1 MGRCPTERPVQ
12 IPAVEGADPGEPGY
26 GVAMEG
32 TVTEVRKDHVLPGDD
47 KARIGKIQTLN
58 PDAVYL
64 GRATLKIKAPKSI
77 VSKPRRRAAPK
88 TFDPRKYKN
97 PQGQLTRQL
106 RGMKEGDVL
115 LLPSGHSITRDPLTF
130 HLRDPSGKELDS
142 AGMNEP
148 SHLPTEIFHGPYRA
162 ALGAP

>member
-1 MGRCPTERPVQ
+1 
-12 IPAVEGADPGEPGY
+12 VEGADPGEPGY

-77 VSKPRRRAAPK
+77 VSNRSDR
-88 TFDPRKYKN
+88 
-97 PQGQLTRQL
+97 LL
-106 RGMKEGDVL
+106 R
-115 LLPSGHSITRDPLTF
+115 T
-130 HLRDPSGKELDS
+130 
-142 AGMNEP
+142 
-148 SHLPTEIFHGPYRA
+148 
-162 ALGAP
+162 